1 MNALTTDA
9 EEAGAPPP
17 PVAAG
22 TPGAEGS
29 AEVLESPAR
38 ERLDLGTVWVLATKE
53 LRDAVRD
60 RWFWLYVAGFVIVAI
75 PLTSL
80 SVTDQ
85 AASGSSSFGRSAA
98 SLVALVELLVPLMGL
113 TLGARSIVGPREA
126 GTMAFVLSHPVSRA
140 EFFGGL
146 FLGNAAAM
154 VAAVTGGFGV
164 VGFATAIR
172 SSGADPTRFLVVCG
186 LAWLLSV
193 AMVATGMLISVLA
206 RRSTTAI
213 GTALF
218 VWLLVALI
226 GDLGLMGSAVATQLP
241 VNVLFAVAV
250 VNPAE
255 AFRLTAIYGLEGSLD
270 GLGPVGAYTVDTFG
284 SALPW
289 ITGGAL
295 VAWTLMA
302 SVAALVVFR
311 RGGDL

>member
-1 MNALTTDA
+1 MNAVTTD
-9 EEAGAPPP
+9 
-17 PVAAG
+17 VAASSAIRPAEASA
-22 TPGAEGS
+22 PGEATGGDG
-29 AEVLESPAR
+29 VPR
-38 ERLDLGTVWVLATKE
+38 ERPDLGTIRVLASKE

-60 RWFWLYVAGFVIVAI
+60 RWFWLYLAGFVIVAI

-98 SLVALVELLVPLMGL
+98 SLVALVQLLVPLMGL
-113 TLGARSIVGPREA
+113 TLGARSVVGSREA
-126 GTMAFVLSHPVSRA
+126 GTMAFVLSHPVSRT
-140 EFFGGL
+140 EL
-146 FLGNAAAM
+146 FAGIFVGNVAAM

-164 VGFATAIR
+164 VGVTTAAR
-172 SSGADPTRFLVVCG
+172 SSGAEPLRFLVVC
-186 LAWLLSV
+186 LLSWLLAV
-193 AMVATGMLISVLA
+193 AMVATGMLISVLV

-218 VWLLVALI
+218 VWLTVALI
-226 GDLGLMGSAVATQLP
+226 GDLGLMGSAVATQMP
-241 VNVLFAVAV
+241 VNVLFGVAV

-295 VAWTLMA
+295 VLWALIA
-302 SVAALVVFR
+302 CGVALALFR